1 MINYAWPTILDH
13 LRNKLKEISGE
24 EFEVVETS
32 DDKVG
37 DLCIPTFKVAKK
49 YGKNPV
55 KLAEDLATVL
65 MERLDELKYVDKV
78 EAVRGYVNLFLKREE
93 ISRIVL
99 NEIINL
105 DYKYGRSE
113 KYKGKTA
120 LVEHTSTNPIA
131 PIHVGN
137 LRNTCIGDCFSNLLA
152 ALGFNVKRHFYVNDC
167 GVQVSTTAYGYDI
180 LKECGLEMDR
190 KADAWLGAIY
200 AIMNLFLSVQEFKEK
215 LSEHFRIEDKNKYR
229 IEHEE
234 YEEYKKMLE
243 KYTDEENKGLKGL
256 SKDLDKLVDLQE
268 SLSKRFPKI
277 YNTLLSKIKD
287 VPDLRSEIIRMNRA
301 YERRED
307 EDVVK
312 TIREMTEVCLDAFK
326 DTFCKYGIELDSFDW
341 ESEIV
346 WSDMVE
352 NVLKDLIRTGYV
364 REEEKDGGIVKVL
377 DIESFLRDFGN
388 REEFGVPK
396 DFEVPSMVLT
406 RSDGTT
412 LYVTRDLAYT
422 IWKFE
427 NEGADYVYNVIATEQ
442 NLPQLQLKIA
452 LKILGIDDYYKRFVH
467 LGYELVH
474 LLGKKMKGRYAIYV
488 TADDVLKEAVELA
501 YNIVKDSNYSEED
514 KRKISHIVAVGAIKY
529 SLLKTF
535 RLKPIIFDM
544 KKALDLNEN
553 SAPFIQYNHARAVS
567 ILNKASKED
576 LDGKGLDY
584 SGITSDIEWKLLK
597 ILANYPII
605 LERAV
610 IELRPDLL
618 CDYLKYLVGIFSKFY
633 EKVPILVEKDR
644 GVRKARLALL
654 RAFRIVVRNALNLLG
669 ISAPSMM

>member
-1 MINYAWPTILDH
+1 MRDYAWPSILSH
-13 LRNKLKEISGE
+13 LRDKVKELSGE
-24 EFEVVETS
+24 EFELVETS

-37 DLCIPTFKVAKK
+37 DLCIPTFKVAKR
-49 YGKNPV
+49 YGKSPV
-55 KLAEDLATVL
+55 ELAEELAIIL
-65 MERLDELKYVDKV
+65 NENLDELKYVDKV
-78 EAVRGYVNLFLKREE
+78 EAVRGYVNIFLKREGVF
-93 ISRIVL
+93 RLVL
-99 NEIINL
+99 NEIIEL
-105 DYKYGRSE
+105 DYKYGRSD

-167 GVQVSTTAYGYDI
+167 GVQVSITAYGYKI
-180 LKECGLEMDR
+180 LKDYGLKMNR
-190 KADAWLGAIY
+190 KADVWLGAVY
-200 AIMNLFLSVQEFKEK
+200 AIMNLFLSIQEFKDRI
-215 LSEHFRIEDKNKYR
+215 SEYLRIKIEDKYR
-229 IEHEE
+229 IGSKE
-234 YEEYKKMLE
+234 YDEYKRMLE
-243 KYTDEENKGLKGL
+243 GHGSE
-256 SKDLDKLVDLQE
+256 SKVREMYRDLNKLVELQE
-268 SLSKRFPKI
+268 DLSKRFPKI
-277 YNTLLSKIKD
+277 YDTLLSK
-287 VPDLRSEIIRMNRA
+287 VRNVSDLRSEIVRMNRT
-301 YERRED
+301 YERKED
-307 EDVVK
+307 EEVVK
-312 TIREMTEVCLDAFK
+312 TIREMTDVCLDAFK
-326 DTFCKYGIELDSFDW
+326 DTFHRYGIEIDSFDW

-346 WSDMVE
+346 WSGMVE
-352 NVLKDLIRTGYV
+352 SVLKNLIKTGYV
-364 REEEKDGGIVKVL
+364 RDEEREGGIVKVL
-377 DIESFLRDFGN
+377 DIESFLRKSGS
-388 REEFGVPK
+388 REEFGIPK
-396 DFEVPSMVLT
+396 DFEVPPMVLT

-412 LYVTRDLAYT
+412 LYATRDLAYT

-427 NEGADYVYNVIATEQ
+427 NRGADYVYNVIATEQ
-442 NLPQLQLKIA
+442 NLPQLQLKVA
-452 LKILGIDDYYKRFVH
+452 LKILGIDDCYKRFVH

-474 LLGKKMKGRYAIYV
+474 LLGRKMKGRYAAYV
-488 TADDVLKEAVELA
+488 TADDVLKEATELA
-501 YNIVKDSNYSEED
+501 YNIVKDSYYSEED

-535 RLKPIIFDM
+535 RLKPIVFDM

-576 LDGKGLDY
+576 LDFKDLDY

-597 ILANYPII
+597 ILANYPTI

-610 IELRPDLL
+610 VELRPDIL

-644 GVRKARLALL
+644 VVRRARLALL
-654 RAFRIVVRNALNLLG
+654 KAFRIVVRNALNLLG

>member
-1 MINYAWPTILDH
+1 MVKTSSFNDEKSVSRSWEY
-13 LRNKLKEISGE
+13 
-24 EFEVVETS
+24 FELVETS

-37 DLCIPTFKVAKK
+37 DLYIPTFKVAKK
-49 YGKNPV
+49 CGKNPV
-55 KLAEDLATVL
+55 ELAEELATTL
-65 MERLDELKYVDKV
+65 SENLDELKYVDKV
-78 EAVRGYVNLFLKREE
+78 EAVRGYVNIFLKREE
-93 ISRIVL
+93 VSRLVL
-99 NEIINL
+99 NEIIEL

-167 GVQVSTTAYGYDI
+167 GVQVSITAYGYKI
-180 LKECGLEMDR
+180 LKDYGIKMDK
-190 KADAWLGAIY
+190 KADVWLGAVY
-200 AIMNLFLSVQEFKEK
+200 AIMSLFLSVQEFKEK
-215 LSEHFRIEDKNKYR
+215 LSEHLQIKIEDKYR
-229 IEHEE
+229 IEGKE

-243 KYTDEENKGLKGL
+243 EHGDGRNKVGEIYRELN
-256 SKDLDKLVDLQE
+256 KLVELQE
-268 SLSKRFPKI
+268 NLSKRFPKI
-277 YNTLLSKIKD
+277 YDTLLSKVRN
-287 VPDLRSEIIRMNRA
+287 VPDLRSEIVRMNRA
-301 YERRED
+301 YERKED
-307 EDVVK
+307 EEVVK
-312 TIREMTEVCLDAFK
+312 TIREMTDVCLDAFK
-326 DTFCKYGIELDSFDW
+326 DTFHRYGIELDSFDW

-346 WSDMVE
+346 WSGMVE
-352 NVLKDLIRTGYV
+352 NVLKKLIRTGYV
-364 REEEKDGGIVKVL
+364 KDEEREGGVVKVL
-377 DIESFLRDFGN
+377 DIESFLRESGS
-388 REEFGVPK
+388 REEFGIPK
-396 DFEVPSMVLT
+396 DFEVPPMVLT

-412 LYVTRDLAYT
+412 LYATRDLAYT

-427 NEGADYVYNVIATEQ
+427 NRGADYVYNVIATEQ
-442 NLPQLQLKIA
+442 NLPQLQLKVA

-474 LLGKKMKGRYAIYV
+474 LLGRRMKGRYAVYV
-488 TADDVLKEAVELA
+488 TADDVLKEATELA

-514 KRKISHIVAVGAIKY
+514 KRRISYVVAVGAIKY

-535 RLKPIIFDM
+535 RLKPIVFDT

-576 LDGKGLDY
+576 LDFKDLDF

-597 ILANYPII
+597 ILASYPII

-610 IELRPDLL
+610 VELRPDII

-633 EKVPILVEKDR
+633 EKVPILVEKDQV
-644 GVRKARLALL
+644 VRRARLALL
-654 RAFRIVVRNALNLLG
+654 KAFRIVVRNALNLLG